1 MRAYYFD
8 NVPGDQRLP
17 HDCVP
22 SRPVS
27 DATLAAINV
36 KYWAIPVAGHEPKID
51 VLAKEQGYKNRDLI
65 NVSKEGM
72 GEVRADTACCRV
84 VAHLGYGADLRAEA
98 EDVLR
103 RVRPGILV
111 GELWSNQVLYADTC
125 TRTRRFA
132 IFYLGAAFSTCEV
145 RMKMSYSGFISL
157 ILFSDQKH
165 PTMNGSA
172 SLSSR
177 AIYLSFPQAYITAS
191 HSMSATKSR
200 PCACSR
206 CIALHVPVYRCIS

>member
-1 MRAYYFD
+1 M
-8 NVPGDQRLP
+8 
-17 HDCVP
+17 
-22 SRPVS
+22 
-27 DATLAAINV
+27 

-157 ILFSDQKH
+157 ILFSDQKTPNDEWIRLAVEPGDLLVVPAGIYH
-165 PTMNGSA
+165 RFTLDERNQIQAMRLFQVHSA
-172 SLSSR
+172 
-177 AIYLSFPQAYITAS
+177 
-191 HSMSATKSR
+191 
-200 PCACSR
+200 ACSSLP
-206 CIALHVPVYRCIS
+206 LHFLIRIFLPGRAEVDPS